1 MSADPDLGRV
11 REVLGCIEAIDLAG
25 ATAQRHDGDPGV
37 ARVVLDAV
45 RYRLAKI
52 GEAVGSLSTE
62 LCEDHPAVA
71 WSDMTRLADL
81 IGEVDD
87 ELDPEMVLATIGQP
101 LKRLRSAGQAILG
114 ESVRAGEDEP

>member
-1 MSADPDLGRV
+1 V

-52 GEAVGSLSTE
+52 GEAVGTAIASTGTAAAN
-62 LCEDHPAVA
+62 LF
-71 WSDMTRLADL
+71 T
-81 IGEVDD
+81 
-87 ELDPEMVLATIGQP
+87 Q
-101 LKRLRSAGQAILG
+101 LKTACGS
-114 ESVRAGEDEP
+114 